1 MNHLSPQTELEYL
14 NNVYKNKIK
23 TKNSLLKLEN
33 DKKMGDDIITEVRN
47 YFRLK
52 KEITKEIKGDIVKNV
67 RNFCRPIKKI
77 KRWER
82 VFRDLRNHFELELLL
97 IILLNIKVM
106 VINKTLS
113 IKKYLNGIRQYL

>member
-14 NNVYKNKIK
+14 NNVYKSKIK

-52 KEITKEIKGDIVKNV
+52 KEITKEIKRDIVK
-67 RNFCRPIKKI
+67 
-77 KRWER
+77 
-82 VFRDLRNHFELELLL
+82 
-97 IILLNIKVM
+97 M
-106 VINKTLS
+106 
-113 IKKYLNGIRQYL
+113 

>member
-52 KEITKEIKGDIVKNV
+52 
-67 RNFCRPIKKI
+67 RNNQRN
-77 KRWER
+77 KRGY
-82 VFRDLRNHFELELLL
+82 
-97 IILLNIKVM
+97 
-106 VINKTLS
+106 S
-113 IKKYLNGIRQYL
+113 